1 MKWLFAAHKATLRVL
16 NSQRFHLHGGSCPR
30 FFFDTLN
37 PIKSYHLQCSFLSSG
52 RYYSTSRITESAY
65 RLRDVNKIEKGAKNV
80 DLEIISRETIKPTS
94 PTPNNLRT
102 FKLSILDQYMFDIYT
117 PMIVFFPNTDNT
129 SVKDVVTK
137 RSKHLKETLAK
148 ILTRFYPFAGKV
160 KDNLQIECNDEGIYY
175 IEARV
180 NQKLNDFI
188 CHPDDE
194 KVRELIPESPCTVES
209 SIGNYVIGIQVN
221 FFLCGGIGISTTLS
235 HKIFD
240 GQTYYMFMK
249 AWAAAA
255 RGSVETIS
263 PSFVASEIFPNNPSL
278 EYSAPSKL
286 LATERL
292 CTKRFVFDSKAL
304 ALLKNQPV
312 VSKSSI
318 HPPTRMEATSAL
330 VWKSVAKAASQVRPF
345 GLESPHF
352 LLTSVNFRKRAS
364 PPLPNDTIGNLLDGA
379 VAVCFPERHLE
390 LPTLMGDLRESVA
403 KINSHHIESM
413 KGEKGHET
421 FKEISRISNQLMDV
435 IREGDCIVASSLLN
449 SGIYDL
455 NFGWG
460 KPIWFYAMN
469 AGLARLVHLNET
481 LKGDGVEAIVTL
493 SPNEMEIFEH
503 DPEVLSYATVNPS
516 PLRFL
521 NH

>member
-1 MKWLFAAHKATLRVL
+1 MKWLFAAHKATRRVL

-30 FFFDTLN
+30 FFFDALN
-37 PIKSYHLQCSFLSSG
+37 PIKSYHLQCPFLSSG
-52 RYYSTSRITESAY
+52 RYYSTSRITESAC
-65 RLRDVNKIEKGAKNV
+65 RLRDVNKIEKGAKHV
-80 DLEIISRETIKPTS
+80 DLEIISRETIKPSS
-94 PTPNNLRT
+94 PTPHNLRT

-180 NQKLNDFI
+180 NQKLNDFL
-188 CHPDDE
+188 CHPEDE
-194 KVRELIPESPCTVES
+194 KVRGLIPESPCTVES
-209 SIGNYVIGIQVN
+209 STGNYVIGIQVN

-240 GQTYYMFMK
+240 GHTYYMFMR

-255 RGSVETIS
+255 RGSPETIS
-263 PSFVASEIFPNNPSL
+263 PSFVASEIHQVTIN
-278 EYSAPSKL
+278 
-286 LATERL
+286 R
-292 CTKRFVFDSKAL
+292 
-304 ALLKNQPV
+304 KNQPV
-312 VSKSSI
+312 VSKSSR
-318 HPPTRMEATSAL
+318 HPPTRMEATTAL

-352 LLTSVNFRKRAS
+352 LLTTVNFRKRAS

-421 FKEISRISNQLMDV
+421 FNEISRILNQLMGV
-435 IREGDCIVASSLLN
+435 IREGDCIVSSSLLN

-469 AGLARLVHLNET
+469 AGLARLVDLNET
-481 LKGDGVEAIVTL
+481 LKGNGVEAIVTL
-493 SPNEMEIFEH
+493 SPKEMEIFEH